1 MKGTLNYK
9 ANAGQKKLNKV
20 LRKDNITRVLAI
32 SGARSGKT
40 FEFVRT
46 IVSRAIHGPGS
57 RHAIIRKHFAEAKKY
72 IWLDTL
78 PKVLKICYPQLI
90 PVLKKNSTDF
100 YYTFP
105 NGSEIWIGGLDNKE
119 RADKILG
126 GEYNT
131 IYFNEVS
138 EISYSSVVVALT
150 RLAMMVIKDNGNQ
163 MVNKAFFD
171 ENPQIKTHWS
181 NQLFNE
187 LIDPITRIALNNP
200 NKYATIHLRPED
212 NQDNLPDGYIDDLK
226 NLTGASRQRF
236 YEGVFQNEMTGALW
250 SQETINKYRVSEY
263 PELIRIVIPID
274 PAITKTEVSNETGI
288 IPLGL
293 GTDGHIYILDD
304 ISGTYSPNE
313 WAATAISAYDKWQA
327 DAIVGEV
334 NQGGDMIE
342 TIIYNIRGDVGYIPV
357 RATRGKYIRA
367 EPISLLYDRGIVHH
381 VGQFVDLEY
390 QMVTFTGDR
399 EDDSSP
405 DRMDALVWGIFALIS
420 QEEIQGSYTYS
431 DPVNI
436 SPI

>member
-1 MKGTLNYK
+1 M
-9 ANAGQKKLNKV
+9 
-20 LRKDNITRVLAI
+20 
-32 SGARSGKT
+32 
-40 FEFVRT
+40 
-46 IVSRAIHGPGS
+46 
-57 RHAIIRKHFAEAKKY
+57 
-72 IWLDTL
+72 
-78 PKVLKICYPQLI
+78 
-90 PVLKKNSTDF
+90 KKNATDF

-105 NGSEIWIGGLDNKE
+105 NGSEIWIGGLDNKA

-126 GEYNT
+126 GEFNT

-138 EISYSSVVVALT
+138 EISYASIIVALT
-150 RLAMMVIKDNGNQ
+150 RLAMMIIKDNGKQ

-181 NQLFNE
+181 NKLFCE
-187 LIDPITRIALNNP
+187 LIDPVTRVVLNNP
-200 NKYATIHLRPED
+200 EKYATIHLRPED
-212 NQDNLPDGYIDDLK
+212 NTDNLPDGYIDDLK

-236 YEGVFQNEMTGALW
+236 YEGVFQSEMKGALW
-250 SQETINKYRVSEY
+250 SEAMINKYRVKIH
-263 PELIRIVIPID
+263 PPLIRIVIPID

-288 IPLGL
+288 VPLGL
-293 GTDGHIYILDD
+293 GSDGHVYILDD

-313 WAATAISAYDKWQA
+313 WASLAIAAYDKWEA
-327 DAIVGEV
+327 DAMVGEI

-342 TIIYNIRGDVGYIPV
+342 TIIHNIREDVGYIPV

-367 EPISLLYDRGIVHH
+367 EPVALMYDRGLVHH

-399 EDDSSP
+399 DDTDSP
-405 DRMDALVWGIFALIS
+405 DRMDALVWGVSALMAP
-420 QEEIQGSYTYS
+420 EETEETYVYD